1 MKDLLQDNSL
11 KKMPYSTPEGYFDSL
26 KAGLKTIPQRQVK
39 KVVFWKRYV
48 SIAAAVAL
56 LLAAG
61 GIIYEAIHRQDS
73 FTEEDY
79 IVFSDDLTNTLF
91 QEYAD
96 QYAEAQHLTED
107 DIIEYLIYSGIGV
120 EEIEQY

>member
-1 MKDLLQDNSL
+1 MKDILQDKSL
-11 KKMPYSTPEGYFDSL
+11 KQMPYSTPEGYFDSL
-26 KAGLKTIPQRQVK
+26 KAGLKTIPQRQVR
-39 KVVFWKRYV
+39 KVVFWKRYG
-48 SIAAAVAL
+48 SIAAAAAL

-61 GIIYEAIHRQDS
+61 TIMFEATHRQDS

-79 IVFSDDLTNTLF
+79 IVFSDDMTNTLF

-96 QYAEAQHLTED
+96 QYAEAQQLTED
-107 DIIEYLIYSGIGV
+107 DIIEYLIYAGVEV